1 MAEISVMLNAG
12 ALSPATSSAN
22 SLPDGSYWED
32 VDMNILLLGSGGRE
46 HALAWKLAQS
56 QKLTRLY
63 ARSEEHTSELQSLMR
78 LSYAV
83 FCLKKIKTQMKKQ
96 GIINKN
102 LTTEIIDMEYRKI
115 NY

>member
-63 ARSEEHTSELQSLMR
+63 AAPGNHGIAQHAELVDLEATEHRAIAELS
-78 LSYAV
+78 
-83 FCLKKIKTQMKKQ
+83 KTQTPDTRRI
-96 GIINKN
+96 GA
-102 LTTEIIDMEYRKI
+102 
-115 NY
+115 

>member
-63 ARSEEHTSELQSLMR
+63 AAPGNPGLAPHAEMVDLAATDHG
-78 LSYAV
+78 AV
-83 FCLKKIKTQMKKQ
+83 VAFSKA
-96 GIINKN
+96 
-102 LTTEIIDMEYRKI
+102 TTIRPARPGPETPRDDGLA
-115 NY
+115 

>member
-12 ALSPATSSAN
+12 SLSPATSSAN

-56 QKLTRLY
+56 QKLKRLY
-63 ARSEEHTSELQSLMR
+63 AAPSNPGIAQHAELVDLD
-78 LSYAV
+78 ATDHGDV
-83 FCLKKIKTQMKKQ
+83 VAFCKAQT
-96 GIINKN
+96 
-102 LTTEIIDMEYRKI
+102 DRKSTRR
-115 NY
+115 NFSHECT